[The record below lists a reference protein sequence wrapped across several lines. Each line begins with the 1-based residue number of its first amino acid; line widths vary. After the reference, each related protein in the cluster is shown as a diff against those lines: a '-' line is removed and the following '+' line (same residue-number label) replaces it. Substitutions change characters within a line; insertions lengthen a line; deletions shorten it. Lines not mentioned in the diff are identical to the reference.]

1 MLRPDRA
8 RSKEAVMRTGH
19 SARPFVLLALVF
31 CLGMTVLAG
40 PVDAVVPPTLKLF
53 VANSELTVER
63 SARGIVSFDPG
74 VWVTPVGGD
83 FELWLRRTDYD
94 TPFSFEQVD
103 SGSGAVLRTLP
114 VSMAAGSKGLARFTR
129 YEIRD
134 GRGELVVSKT
144 KKFCPNSFL
153 LQRLSDE
160 SPLNPHYPYD
170 CNNAYSAR
178 AFLKGTVWGI
188 DEGWAS
194 ALVGGSYYGG
204 GVAFRAPRK
213 HYTITFAIDPAWASL
228 LGVAPGDATAEIDL
242 TVVDR
247 GELGHTYAGSSAEA
261 RSAGSPVHPF
271 ELVPDVTNPDPSTL
285 PDLVALPAY
294 QMSTHSRRGRDY
306 LNFFSTEWNEGPGT
320 FVIEGFRGQDED
332 SMDAFQY
339 FLDEDGVATGRAGIG
354 ELEFHRGGGHNHWH
368 FEEFTRYSLLDATK
382 TQVVV
387 SGKQS
392 WCLVNTDAID
402 LTVPNAMWLAYGQ
415 DLGTSCGG
423 PGALWIREVLDV
435 GWGDT
440 YAQFLQGQ
448 GFNITN
454 LPNGTY
460 FVRVHVNPTGSILES
475 DDDNN
480 IEDRMI
486 KLKGRP
492 GHRRVVVPPWH
503 GIDTEGRCSFC

>member
-1 MLRPDRA
+1 
-8 RSKEAVMRTGH
+8 MRIGL
-19 SARPFVLLALVF
+19 SARPFVLFALSICLAA
-31 CLGMTVLAG
+31 TVLAA
-40 PVDAVVPPTLKLF
+40 PVDAAVAPSLKLF
-53 VANSELTVER
+53 VANTELTVER
-63 SARGIVSFDPG
+63 NGRGFVSLDPG

-83 FELWLRRTDYD
+83 FELWLRRADYD
-94 TPFSFEQVD
+94 TPFSFVQVD

-114 VSMAAGSKGLARFTR
+114 LSMAAGTNGLSDFAG

-134 GRGELVVSKT
+134 GRGDLVARQT
-144 KKFCPNSFL
+144 TDYCPNSFFH
-153 LQRLSDE
+153 QRLSDE

-170 CNNAYSAR
+170 CNNAYSAG
-178 AFLKGTVWGI
+178 AFLKGAVWGI

-194 ALVGGSYYGG
+194 GLVGSGYYGG
-204 GVAFRAPRK
+204 SVRFRAPRK
-213 HYTITFAIDPAWASL
+213 HYTLSFAIDPVWTSQL
-228 LGVAPGDATAEIDL
+228 EVAPGDETAEIDV

-247 GELGHTYAGSSAEA
+247 GELDHADATARAEVPESLDRPSA
-261 RSAGSPVHPF
+261 P
-271 ELVPDVTNPDPSTL
+271 VPDVTNPDPSTL

-294 QMSTHSRRGRDY
+294 RMNTQARKGRDY

-320 FVIEGFRGQDED
+320 FVIEGFRGQDEG

-339 FLDEDGVATGRAGIG
+339 FLDGNGVATGRAGIG

-368 FEEFTRYSLLDATK
+368 FEEFTRYSLLDASK
-382 TQVVV
+382 TQVLV

-402 LTVPNAMWLAYGQ
+402 LTVPNARWLAYGQ
-415 DLGTSCGG
+415 DLGTSCGT

-440 YAQFLQGQ
+440 YAQFLGGQ

-460 FVRVHVNPTGSILES
+460 YVRVHVNPTGSILES
-475 DDDNN
+475 DVANN
-480 IEDRMI
+480 IEDRLI

-503 GIDTEGRCSFC
+503 GIDTEGGGCFC

>member
-1 MLRPDRA
+1 
-8 RSKEAVMRTGH
+8 MRTGL
-19 SARPFVLLALVF
+19 STRPFVLLALSF
-31 CLGMTVLAG
+31 CLAASVLAG
-40 PVDAVVPPTLKLF
+40 PVDAAVPPSVKLF
-53 VANSELTVER
+53 VANSELTLER
-63 SARGIVSFDPG
+63 NGRGFVSFDPG

-83 FELWLRRTDYD
+83 FELWLRRPDYD
-94 TPFSFEQVD
+94 TPFSFVQVD

-114 VSMAAGSKGLARFTR
+114 VAMAAGADGLSGFAG

-134 GRGELVVSKT
+134 GRGELVRSKT
-144 KKFCPNSFL
+144 TDYCPNNFFQ
-153 LQRLSDE
+153 QRLSDE
-160 SPLNPHYPYD
+160 SSLTPHYPFS
-170 CNNAYSAR
+170 CNNAYSAG

-194 ALVGGSYYGG
+194 GLVGGGYYGG

-213 HYTITFAIDPAWASL
+213 HYTISFAIDPAWASL
-228 LGVAPGDATAEIDL
+228 IGVAPGDDTAEIDV

-247 GELGHTYAGSSAEA
+247 GELDHADGASSSGA
-261 RSAGSPVHPF
+261 RSAESPAHPF
-271 ELVPDVTNPDPSTL
+271 APVPDVTNPPPSTL

-294 QMSTHSRRGRDY
+294 QMNTQSRRGRDY
-306 LNFFSTEWNEGPGT
+306 LNFFSTEWNRGPGT
-320 FVIEGFRGQDED
+320 FVIEGFRGQNED
-332 SMDAFQY
+332 SMDGFQY
-339 FLDEDGVATGRAGIG
+339 FLDRDGVATGRAQIG
-354 ELEFHRGGGHNHWH
+354 ELEFHSGGGHNHWH
-368 FEEFTRYSLLDATK
+368 FEEFTRYSLLDAGSSE
-382 TQVVV
+382 VVK

-402 LTVPNAMWLAYGQ
+402 LTVPNASWLGYGQ
-415 DLGTSCGG
+415 DLSTSCGG

-454 LPNGTY
+454 LPNGSY
-460 FVRVHVNPTGSILES
+460 YVRVHVNPTGSILES
-475 DDDNN
+475 DATNN
-480 IEDRMI
+480 VEDRLI

-503 GIDTEGRCSFC
+503 GIDTEGGCLFC